1 MIYSQMMLLFIEN
14 ILVTLSKKDENAHE
28 DESDD
33 DNDES
38 KDEIDNQKIIREIKE
53 VRDSRKDFR
62 VKLNF
67 DDKFLYY
74 PKFKNE
80 GQFSDLEL

>member
-14 ILVTLSKKDENAHE
+14 ILVTLSKKDENDDE

-53 VRDSRKDFR
+53 LRDMVEKI
-62 VKLNF
+62 
-67 DDKFLYY
+67 
-74 PKFKNE
+74 
-80 GQFSDLEL
+80 LE